1 MDPDAVHPVLGV
13 SANGAIAHLSDILT
27 GYGVDAY
34 CAAVALLRSGLP
46 GFWDDS
52 RPVTC
57 PCAVPKCG
65 SMTFSFVLL
74 WNFRCP
80 STGVRVGVLSRIGI
94 ALDSDLLK
102 RFDRSI
108 ERRGY
113 TNRSEAF
120 RDLIRERLVAEQTAA
135 PDAIVV
141 GTVTLIY
148 DHHAHGV
155 SEKLTEA
162 QHAQHELVVSTSHAH
177 LDHDS
182 CLEVLIV
189 HGKSAKVEQ
198 FADRLIGLK
207 GVQHGRLVMSVPAL
221 GHSQSNGRKHDH
233 KH

>member
-1 MDPDAVHPVLGV
+1 MG
-13 SANGAIAHLSDILT
+13 I
-27 GYGVDAY
+27 
-34 CAAVALLRSGLP
+34 
-46 GFWDDS
+46 
-52 RPVTC
+52 
-57 PCAVPKCG
+57 
-65 SMTFSFVLL
+65 
-74 WNFRCP
+74 
-80 STGVRVGVLSRIGI
+80 LSRIGI

-120 RDLIRERLVAEQTAA
+120 RDLIRDRLVTEKTA
-135 PDAIVV
+135 DAHATVV

-148 DHHAHGV
+148 DHHASGI
-155 SEKLTEA
+155 SEKLTEL
-162 QHAQHELVVSTSHAH
+162 QHAHHELVVSTSHAH

-189 HGKSAKVEQ
+189 HGKSAQIED

-207 GVQHGRLVMSVPAL
+207 GVQHGRLVMTVPSHAIEHHQD
-221 GHSQSNGRKHDH
+221 GHTHSH